1 MSQPELLRIFNVS
14 GELPKAAP
22 SKPLLEVVESCH
34 QEELLQEEL
43 GIQHS
48 DVSCSANQ
56 GVGSAGQGMEHVVS
70 NQSAVLGV
78 HQRAEKVVD
87 HLRQNG
93 SCKEGRRIG
102 DGGRTQQQNLEENAA
117 WVSGS

>member
-1 MSQPELLRIFNVS
+1 MSQPGLLRIFNVS
-14 GELPKAAP
+14 GELPKAVP

-43 GIQHS
+43 GVQYS

-78 HQRAEKVVD
+78 HQRTEKVVD
-87 HLRQNG
+87 HLREDG
-93 SCKEGRRIG
+93 SCKEGRRTG
-102 DGGRTQQQNLEENAA
+102 GGGRAQQQNLEKRAGC
-117 WVSGS
+117 VSGG